1 MMMMKNSNYIFI
13 ALTALSLASCST
25 QDVVDETGKTPIE
38 LNAVMGGNSATVN
51 SRADTYNALIAGSY
65 VYIQV
70 SGTWTGH
77 SPSIVTQRTTTTA
90 DAKATP
96 TSTSNNLTFVT
107 PIYWDDYGSA
117 DPANSTTG
125 RTEGLTIYGVSS
137 GDGVPGSTPTP
148 TDFTNVGRTLSN
160 DQAKDGWSTKDLLI
174 SNNIQDGQE
183 GTYKFDSRSA
193 GATLKFKHALSKI
206 TVNLYK
212 GEGFTD
218 AEVTDKLS
226 AAVTIA
232 GLNYTGTVNAKT
244 GVVTA
249 TGAVSDITMK
259 KTSTNKN
266 NLDTNPYVTFTA
278 LAIPNSTT
286 KQLVK
291 DQTFLTVVVNG
302 NTYYVPANAIITQL
316 GGTSPQ
322 ALESGKNYIFNVKVS
337 KTAITNI
344 SATVVDWTDVTGEQV
359 TPEIVTITPYSDG
372 NTSTTNTPTKFFLWY
387 TKGAD
392 NVTSYTT
399 TSTMVGTGATTIPAT
414 VTYSSSAYSISPLLY
429 WPNHVDAYHL
439 RGAVWSNGDQPA
451 ITASTSGDYISLA
464 NGNTS
469 AQDLLYGTHEG
480 TSGVGNGTG
489 AMATKGNI
497 KFTFYHKMSQVTV
510 LLTTPTTA
518 DQVTLTNAKVE
529 LINSATAGTVLL
541 GSGTV
546 TPGTAVA
553 SYPMPSA
560 TASNTF
566 ESYVIPQTLTD
577 NLKFKIT
584 ITNTDATT
592 DTYEIALKDIKVST
606 DGGKTSSSI
615 TQWNSGVHYSYTLN
629 IKKTGLSVIATLVPW
644 TTATGST
651 DVIL

>member
-1 MMMMKNSNYIFI
+1 MKNSNYIFI

-51 SRADTYNALIAGSY
+51 SRADLAFDTNARVVLL
-65 VYIQV
+65 V
-70 SGTWTGH
+70 SGVWGSNT
-77 SPSIVTQRTTTTA
+77 IDKITTA
-90 DAKATP
+90 NTLAP
-96 TSTSNNLTFVT
+96 TSTVNSLTNFSPAV
-107 PIYWDDYGSA
+107 YWDDYGTA
-117 DPANSTTG
+117 DPNNKTSG
-125 RTEGLTIYGVSS
+125 RDVGLTIIGLSS
-137 GDGVPGSTPTP
+137 SDKGASTPTQTNAAGFKAVARNLG
-148 TDFTNVGRTLSN
+148 TDQSGTG
-160 DQAKDGWSTKDLLI
+160 GWSTKDLLI
-174 SNNIQDGQE
+174 SNNIQSSQD
-183 GTYKFDSRSA
+183 GTYKFDNLPTV
-193 GATLKFKHALSKI
+193 ATLKFKHALSKI
-206 TVNLYK
+206 TVNLYM
-212 GEGFTD
+212 GDGFTVDEVNKATATVTLQSLNTQGSVD
-218 AEVTDKLS
+218 AT
-226 AAVTIA
+226 
-232 GLNYTGTVNAKT
+232 NGTVTTSDTPSTIKMKEAT
-244 GVVTA
+244 TTVTTA
-249 TGAVSDITMK
+249 TAANTA
-259 KTSTNKN
+259 
-266 NLDTNPYVTFTA
+266 YATFTA
-278 LAIPNSTT
+278 LAMPNSNI
-286 KQLVK
+286 KQLNSS
-291 DQTFLTVVVNG
+291 TFFVVTVNG
-302 NTYYVPANAIITQL
+302 NTYSVNADKVIAAWNTL
-316 GGTSPQ
+316 KGTTATELS
-322 ALESGKNYIFNVKVS
+322 LESGYNYIFNVKVS

-344 SATVVDWTDVTGEQV
+344 SATVVDWTVVTGEQV

-372 NTSTTNTPTKFFLWY
+372 NTSTTNTPTKFYLWY

-392 NVTSYTT
+392 NVTGYTT

-451 ITASTSGDYISLA
+451 ITASTSGDYISLV

-480 TSGVGNGTG
+480 TSGIGNGTG
-489 AMATKGNI
+489 AKATKGNI

-553 SYPMPSA
+553 SYTMPSA

-584 ITNTDATT
+584 ITNDDATT